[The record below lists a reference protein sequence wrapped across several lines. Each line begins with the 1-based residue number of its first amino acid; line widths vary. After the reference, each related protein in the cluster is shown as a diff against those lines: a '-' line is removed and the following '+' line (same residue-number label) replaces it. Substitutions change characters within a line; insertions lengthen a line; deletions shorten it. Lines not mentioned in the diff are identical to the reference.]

1 MNSSRSHLP
10 SLLSALLFIV
20 AALLFFSIA
29 LLMGVTALGT
39 FFAGKDVGAQQTIL
53 LVVSAFEALILLGAT
68 FVAFQRF
75 VNKPFAEQ
83 DSSFNIPTWLI
94 VTAMFVAGLSL
105 LLGYQI
111 VESGTAN
118 WLLLPILTLPAV
130 VLPIFVVL
138 GLGIHKLPLG
148 TRWQSWNVFGLAMTL
163 SPFILIFLEVIALTV
178 IVLIVILILM
188 TQPGFEAQI
197 QRLSQQMLVLD
208 PQSMAAQRLV
218 APYLVKPKVIA
229 VALLYFAMVVPIL
242 EEIFKPLGVWFFAN
256 KLTSPAQGFAL
267 GALSG
272 SAYALVET
280 FGVSAQT
287 ADWATLLLS
296 RIGTGALHI
305 TTSALMGAGIVYA
318 IRERRYLRLL
328 GIYFL
333 SVSLHGLWNALAIFF
348 AFSNIANYFELES
361 PFRDIDTSLNVAMAF
376 LVVLLLVILVLS
388 NRRIKSTVPI
398 VAAEESLPQAEFP
411 SQ

>member
-1 MNSSRSHLP
+1 MDTSRSHLP

-53 LVVSAFEALILLGAT
+53 LVVFAFEGLILLGTT
-68 FVAFQRF
+68 FISFQRF
-75 VNKPFAEQ
+75 LNKPLAEQ
-83 DSSFNIPTWLI
+83 DSSFNIPTWL
-94 VTAMFVAGLSL
+94 VATAVLVAGLSL
-105 LLGYQI
+105 LIGYQI

-130 VLPIFVVL
+130 VLPLFVVL
-138 GLGIHKLPLG
+138 GLGIRKLPLG

-163 SPFILIFLEVIALTV
+163 SPFILIFLEVIALSV
-178 IVLIVILILM
+178 IVLIVILIVM

-197 QRLSQQMLVLD
+197 QRLSQQILVLD
-208 PQSMAAQRLV
+208 PQSMAAQRLI
-218 APYLVKPKVIA
+218 APYLVRPEVIA
-229 VALLYFAMVVPIL
+229 VALLYFAMIVPML

-287 ADWATLLLS
+287 ADWAGLLLS
-296 RIGTGALHI
+296 RIGTGILHI
-305 TTSALMGAGIVYA
+305 TTSALMGAAIVYA

-328 GIYFL
+328 GIYFV
-333 SVSLHGLWNALAIFF
+333 SVSLHGLWNTLAIFF

-361 PFRDIDTSLNVAMAF
+361 PFTDIGTSLNVAMAV
-376 LVVLLLVILVLS
+376 LVVILLVILILS

-398 VAAEESLPQAEFP
+398 VVAEESLPQ
-411 SQ
+411 